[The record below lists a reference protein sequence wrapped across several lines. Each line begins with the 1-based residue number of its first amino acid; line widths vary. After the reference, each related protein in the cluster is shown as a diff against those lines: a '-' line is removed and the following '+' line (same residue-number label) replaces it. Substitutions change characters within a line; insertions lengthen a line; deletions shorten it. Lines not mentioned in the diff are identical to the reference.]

1 MTHYEY
7 IKSMEVEELAEYLTK
22 HIHEIVN
29 KLYLKEFPA
38 LDTRVYS
45 SVFKE
50 WLLKETN
57 NDR

>member
-7 IKSMEVEELAEYLTK
+7 IKSMEVEGLAEYLTK
-22 HIHEIVN
+22 HIYEIVN
-29 KLYLKEFPA
+29 KLYLKEFST

-50 WLLKETN
+50 WLLKEVE
-57 NDR
+57 